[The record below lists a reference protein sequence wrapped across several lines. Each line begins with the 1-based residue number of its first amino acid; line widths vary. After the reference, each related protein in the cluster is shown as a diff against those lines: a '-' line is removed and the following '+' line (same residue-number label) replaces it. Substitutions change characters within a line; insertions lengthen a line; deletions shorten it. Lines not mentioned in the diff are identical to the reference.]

1 MASKIRLS
9 VAAGDYEIIR
19 ALKEGAVEADGLDLV
34 VLTGHGPRERHWRMA
49 RNQEFDVCEFNV
61 GAYLMARDRHEP
73 LTAIPVFLHRRFRHG
88 FAFINVNSGIKTPKD
103 LIGKRVGGTNFQPA
117 GNIWLRGILQEHYGV
132 PHKEITWVVDRKE
145 DVEFALP
152 PGLRIEMIP
161 PGKSMDTMLA
171 EGEIPAMINPYIPE
185 PIVHGDKRVERLFPD
200 YKAVEREYFQQTGI
214 FPIMHV
220 TVIKQEI
227 VDKYPWAAVSLVK
240 AFEQAKNIAYKRVA
254 NPRITPLAWVRT
266 AFEEERKLL
275 GADPWVYG
283 LGESN
288 RKNLDTIIRYC
299 HEQGLIGSRTTIEEL
314 FVDTDPEDG
323 GDVDHV

>member
-1 MASKIRLS
+1 MASKVRLS
-9 VAAGDYEIIR
+9 VAVGDYEIIR

-61 GAYLMARDRHEP
+61 GAYLMSRDHGEP
-73 LTAIPVFLHRRFRHG
+73 LAAIPVFLHRRFRHG
-88 FAFINVNSGIKTPKD
+88 FAFVNVNSGVKTPKD

-117 GNIWLRGILQEHYGV
+117 GNIWLRGILEEHYGV
-132 PHKEITWVVDRKE
+132 PHKQITWVFDRSE
-145 DVEFALP
+145 DVPFAPP
-152 PGLRIEMIP
+152 PGLKTEMIP
-161 PGKSMDTMLA
+161 PGKSMDAMLA

-185 PIVHGDKRVERLFPD
+185 PIAQGDKRVARLFPD
-200 YKAVEREYFQQTGI
+200 YPAVERKYFQQTGI

-220 TVIKQEI
+220 TVIKREI
-227 VDKYPWAAVSLVK
+227 VDKYPWAAASLVK
-240 AFEQAKNIAYKRVA
+240 AFDKAKAIAYKRVA

-266 AFEEERKLL
+266 AFEEERKIL
-275 GADPWVYG
+275 GADPWAYG

-288 RKNLDTIIRYC
+288 RKNLETIIRYC
-299 HEQGLIGSRTTIEEL
+299 HQQGLIGRTMSVDEL
-314 FVDTDPEDG
+314 FIDTDPEDG